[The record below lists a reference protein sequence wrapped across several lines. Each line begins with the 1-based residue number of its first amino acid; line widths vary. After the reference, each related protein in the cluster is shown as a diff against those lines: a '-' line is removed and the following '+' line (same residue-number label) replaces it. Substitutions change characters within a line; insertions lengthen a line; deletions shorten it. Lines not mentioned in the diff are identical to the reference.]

1 MAGNLKNNGAFGFQ
15 SLMYINFI
23 TKKKYRVDSI
33 AKKMEISRDTLYR
46 YVRGE
51 LLMPADR
58 IADLIRA
65 TQDVEYLEFFCDA
78 LDCVPIPKIK
88 DRATASTLSQ
98 MVKVMQSAIEIKEGE

>member
-23 TKKKYRVDSI
+23 TRKKYRVDSI
-33 AKKMEISRDTLYR
+33 AKKMGINRDTLYR

-51 LLMPADR
+51 LMIPADR

-65 TQDVEYLEFFCDA
+65 TEDIEYLEFFCDA
-78 LDCVPIPKIK
+78 LDFTLVPKIK
-88 DRATASTLSQ
+88 DKNTAKMFGQ
-98 MVKVMQSAIEIKEGE
+98 MVRVLEHAIDSKEGE